1 MCAVG
6 VVFAVLYELCCVS
19 VYVVG
24 AVCYTVCIVLW
35 VLWAVLC
42 DLCCVVLY
50 CDYIKIFPIYQL
62 SDMTER
68 KQCHHNL
75 GLVREDLKGKKA
87 DTAHTGIRQH

>member
-1 MCAVG
+1 MDA
-6 VVFAVLYELCCVS
+6 VFAVLYELCCVS

-24 AVCYTVCIVLW
+24 TVCCIVNIVLW

-42 DLCCVVLY
+42 DLFCVVLYVLY

-62 SDMTER
+62 SDMTGS

-75 GLVREDLKGKKA
+75 ELVKEDSKGKEA